1 VFVEVSSII
10 YADITKIWHNY
21 RIEKMILFLHCNIC
35 IWMPSWLKSHVAG
48 LRWPELTEVPSLVS
62 ALTIQIYTT
71 YQAIF
76 LSRTPH
82 TVSFKETQCQA
93 FYAVCKSHSLE
104 QLASNIF
111 LNFLSFFFF
120 SWGKQCL
127 NWNQSLFFYFSFW
140 VQQMFLNGT
149 SEGKDWLKLHVFDSS
164 FNTEVLNKHDS
175 APRRH
180 RVTFGDIFD
189 CQN

>member
-1 VFVEVSSII
+1 MFVEVSSTI

-35 IWMPSWLKSHVAG
+35 IWMPSWLKSHVAS
-48 LRWPELTEVPSLVS
+48 LRWLELTKVPFLVS

-71 YQAIF
+71 YQAVF
-76 LSRTPH
+76 LSPTTH
-82 TVSFKETQCQA
+82 TVSFKE
-93 FYAVCKSHSLE
+93 E

-111 LNFLSFFFF
+111 LNFLFFFF

-140 VQQMFLNGT
+140 VQEMF
-149 SEGKDWLKLHVFDSS
+149 
-164 FNTEVLNKHDS
+164 
-175 APRRH
+175 
-180 RVTFGDIFD
+180 
-189 CQN
+189 

>member
-1 VFVEVSSII
+1 MFVEVSSII

-76 LSRTPH
+76 LSPTPH

-111 LNFLSFFFF
+111 LNFLFFFF
-120 SWGKQCL
+120 LLRQKMFKLKSVFVFLFLILSPGNVFK
-127 NWNQSLFFYFSFW
+127 WNQWRQILI
-140 VQQMFLNGT
+140 
-149 SEGKDWLKLHVFDSS
+149 
-164 FNTEVLNKHDS
+164 EV
-175 APRRH
+175 AC
-180 RVTFGDIFD
+180 VW
-189 CQN
+189 